1 MPVVSDSAIAQYAA
15 QAGFKGANLRIAV
28 AVALAESSGRTDVVN
43 YLGCVG
49 LWQIYQRMHPKWST
63 AQLKNPAI
71 NAQAA
76 YEISSGGKS
85 WAAWTT
91 YTSGGYKRFMS
102 RANAAA
108 GSAGSA
114 PNPSDATT
122 AIPGFIPGADTAN
135 AVGHAVSVLSNRQTW
150 LRVGEVALGV
160 LLVFLAL
167 FWLTA
172 KKAAPLAKTAVNVLP
187 AGRIANVAKAVTKV
201 AKK

>member
-1 MPVVSDSAIAQYAA
+1 MPVISDGAIAQYAS
-15 QAGFKGANLRIAV
+15 QAGFKGASLRIAV

-102 RANAAA
+102 RANA
-108 GSAGSA
+108 
-114 PNPSDATT
+114 
-122 AIPGFIPGADTAN
+122 
-135 AVGHAVSVLSNRQTW
+135 
-150 LRVGEVALGV
+150 
-160 LLVFLAL
+160 
-167 FWLTA
+167 
-172 KKAAPLAKTAVNVLP
+172 
-187 AGRIANVAKAVTKV
+187 
-201 AKK
+201 